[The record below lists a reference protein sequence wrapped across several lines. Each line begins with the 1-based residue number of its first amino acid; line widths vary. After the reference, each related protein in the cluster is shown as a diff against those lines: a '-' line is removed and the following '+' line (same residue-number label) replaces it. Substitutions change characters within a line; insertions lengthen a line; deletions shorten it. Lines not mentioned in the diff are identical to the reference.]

1 MELCILGDAG
11 QIVGARENLNGREKN
26 GLKKSKERGRR
37 APGDNVLPDIS
48 SKRSRPFWLL
58 IGARKRFCVS
68 VPSEGQQNFESFRVF
83 VHAQYMKFSCSPR
96 SSWLFADALCT
107 SGKDSISEQNTC
119 ISAIISPLN
128 KLDLSQVS

>member
-11 QIVGARENLNGREKN
+11 QIVGARESLNGREKN

-37 APGDNVLPDIS
+37 APGDNVLPDKFQTVAAVLAPDWCQKTFLCFFVQS
-48 SKRSRPFWLL
+48 D
-58 IGARKRFCVS
+58 
-68 VPSEGQQNFESFRVF
+68 GQQNLESFRVF
-83 VHAQYMKFSCSPR
+83 VHTKYMKFSCSPR
-96 SSWLFADALCT
+96 SWLFADALCT
-107 SGKDSISEQNTC
+107 SGKYSISEQNTS